1 MWKCLWGCCGS
12 KIYNQLSCGFNIR
25 IWLSCKWW
33 NSDEPKGD
41 EANDIDKQ
49 PPPIAKLQ
57 DVHDCVQMI
66 FNFILDNHKE
76 FGKLN
81 VMNIWKL
88 LGNLQ

>member
-1 MWKCLWGCCGS
+1 
-12 KIYNQLSCGFNIR
+12 
-25 IWLSCKWW
+25 
-33 NSDEPKGD
+33 
-41 EANDIDKQ
+41 
-49 PPPIAKLQ
+49 LQ